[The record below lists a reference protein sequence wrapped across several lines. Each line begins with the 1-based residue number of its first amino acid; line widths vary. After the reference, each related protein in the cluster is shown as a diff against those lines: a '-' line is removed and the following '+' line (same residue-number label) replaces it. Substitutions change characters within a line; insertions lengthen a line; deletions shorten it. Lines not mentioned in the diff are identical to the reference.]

1 MRSVVLI
8 PLLAA
13 LAAPAS
19 ALARPAAVVKVTECV
34 PSLVPAQRVASFEA
48 TVRAVAFTDRM
59 QLRFTVQA
67 KSGAQPFWHRVLTP
81 GLDGWRTSMPG
92 VRRYAYTRTLQNLSA
107 PAAYRTIVRFR
118 WLDADGDR
126 LASARATSAVCR
138 QRDLRPNLKPLGV
151 QARPGADTSHV
162 RYVVPVVNRGRSP
175 AGPFDVVVA
184 VDGTAL
190 PPAQTPELAPGER
203 ALVEVVGPPCSPGQ
217 PLTADVDPTGAV
229 DERREDDNLL
239 SVPCP
244 GAPA

>member
-19 ALARPAAVVKVTECV
+19 ALARPAAAVKVTECV

-81 GLDGWRTSMPG
+81 GLDGWRTSISG

-118 WLDADGDR
+118 WLDAEGQVVR
-126 LASARATSAVCR
+126 QARVTSARCR
-138 QRDLRPNLKPLGV
+138 QPDLRPDLVPIRVEAGPV
-151 QARPGADTSHV
+151 REDGTR
-162 RYVVPVVNRGRSP
+162 RYVVTVRNRGQTAAAPS
-175 AGPFDVVVA
+175 AVALGDVSAPLAA
-184 VDGTAL
+184 VLPDTTQTA
-190 PPAQTPELAPGER
+190 
-203 ALVEVVGPPCSPGQ
+203 ALVAPACGAATLVRAV
-217 PLTADVDPTGAV
+217 ADPANAV
-229 DERREDDNLL
+229 DERDEANDELV
-239 SVPCP
+239 VPCP
-244 GAPA
+244 L